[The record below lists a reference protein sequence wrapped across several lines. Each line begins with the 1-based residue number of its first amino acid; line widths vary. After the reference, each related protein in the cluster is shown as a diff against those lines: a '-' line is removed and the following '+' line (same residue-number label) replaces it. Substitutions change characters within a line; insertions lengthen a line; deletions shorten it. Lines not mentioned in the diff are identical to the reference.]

1 MDCALILPDLVS
13 YHFGE
18 ASHVEE
24 HLLECKDCLR
34 AYLKLKRQ
42 IDAEPQRPSPR
53 VRASLVAEVRA
64 LRRRSRRRIVAIAVA
79 AAIAA
84 LVPFAAQRFLSK
96 QPAAGIVIDTSAEST
111 RSPL

>member
-1 MDCALILPDLVS
+1 MDCALILPDLVT

-18 ASHVEE
+18 SPHVEE

-34 AYLKLKRQ
+34 VYLKLKRQ
-42 IDAEPQRPSPR
+42 IDVAAKRPSPR
-53 VRASLVAEVRA
+53 IRASLVREVRT
-64 LRRRSRRRIVAIAVA
+64 LRRRSRRRFVVLAVA

-84 LVPFAAQRFLSK
+84 LVPLAAKRFLEK
-96 QPAAGIVIDTSAEST
+96 HEAPGMVIDTSSEST